1 MTALRPAPPALRLTS
16 VTKSYGPTR
25 ALSSVDIDVHAGEI
39 VALMGANG
47 AGKSTLIKILCGIQR
62 ADSGAIEIEGRTVDI
77 SSPAQA
83 QEHGIVVVHQS
94 IADVGVPTLSV
105 AENLLLD
112 IFCTG
117 ARPLVATP
125 ADVRRRAQER
135 AERIGL
141 DINLNAQLADVSLAD
156 QQLIAIARAVS
167 HRPTV
172 MLFDEPTASLSAV
185 ETEKL
190 FRVIEGL
197 RASGVAIIYVSHKT
211 ADIRRLADR
220 VVVLRDG
227 RIAASFARPIE
238 IGAAI
243 RAMIGHD
250 LPAARPR
257 PADHGPPIFRIR
269 NARLRKREATF
280 DLDVG
285 AGEIIAITGPL
296 GSGKSALA
304 GAIFGLWPL
313 AQGEMW
319 LEDRQWRPSGPAQSI
334 ASGVFYAGEDRW
346 RTSFFPSTVPFASL
360 AGTISFPFLRRWRSY
375 GLLPLRQEGNV
386 ADNAIATFGIK
397 AQSRDVPL
405 TALSGGNQQKVVL
418 ARWQAEPARLLLLD
432 EPFQGVDVGARDDI
446 IRAIR
451 TSSTGR
457 ATIVFVSDYEEA
469 LEVGD
474 RILTIENG
482 AIQAGPD
489 TPDETAIL
497 EPSPA
502 AKPHLETI

>member
-1 MTALRPAPPALRLTS
+1 MTSLQQPLALRLRS
-16 VTKSYGPTR
+16 ISKSYGPTR
-25 ALSSVDIDVHAGEI
+25 ALSSVDIDVRPGEI

-47 AGKSTLIKILCGIQR
+47 AGKSTLIKILCGIHR
-62 ADSGAIEIEGRTVDI
+62 ADTGTIEIEGRQVDI
-77 SSPAQA
+77 ASPAQA
-83 QEHGIVVVHQS
+83 REHGIVAVHQS

-105 AENLLLD
+105 ADNLLLD
-112 IFCTG
+112 LFCTG
-117 ARPLVATP
+117 AGPLIAAP
-125 ADVRRRAQER
+125 GDVRRRARER

-141 DINLNAQLADVSLAD
+141 DIDLDARLADVSLAD

-172 MLFDEPTASLSAV
+172 MLFDEPTASLSAI

-197 RASGVAIIYVSHKT
+197 REKGVAIIYVSHKT

-227 RIAASFARPIE
+227 RVSASFERPIE
-238 IGAAI
+238 MRAAI

-250 LPAARPR
+250 LPTARR
-257 PADHGPPIFRIR
+257 RTTEHAPPIFSIR
-269 NARLRKREATF
+269 KARLEKRDATF

-296 GSGKSALA
+296 GSGKSSLA

-313 AQGEMW
+313 AEGEMR
-319 LEDRQWRPSGPAQSI
+319 LEDEPWRPSGPAQSI

-346 RTSFFPSTVPFASL
+346 RTSFFPSSVPFASV
-360 AGTISFPFLRRWRSY
+360 AGTISFPFLRRWRPS
-375 GLLPLRQEGNV
+375 GLLPIGQENRV
-386 ADNAIATFGIK
+386 ADNAISVFGIK
-397 AQSRDVPL
+397 AHSRDVPL

-451 TSSTGR
+451 ASSGGR

-482 AIQAGPD
+482 AI
-489 TPDETAIL
+489 ETAAEATAEASLTTPSLAAHSQL
-497 EPSPA
+497 EP
-502 AKPHLETI
+502 I

>member
-1 MTALRPAPPALRLTS
+1 MTSLHSAPPALRLRS
-16 VTKSYGPTR
+16 VSKSYGPTR
-25 ALSSVDIDVHAGEI
+25 ALRSVDIDVRPGEI

-62 ADSGAIEIEGRTVDI
+62 ADTGTIEIEGRQVEI
-77 SSPAQA
+77 ASPAEA
-83 QEHGIVVVHQS
+83 QEHGIVAVHQS

-105 AENLLLD
+105 ADNLLLD
-112 IFCTG
+112 LFCTG
-117 ARPLVATP
+117 TGPLVASP
-125 ADVRRRAQER
+125 ADVRRRARER
-135 AERIGL
+135 VERIGL
-141 DINLNAQLADVSLAD
+141 DIDLDAQLADVSLAD
-156 QQLIAIARAVS
+156 QQLVAIARAVA

-172 MLFDEPTASLSAV
+172 MLFDEPIASLSAI

-190 FRVIEGL
+190 YGVVEAL

-227 RIAASFARPIE
+227 HISASFERPVDMK
-238 IGAAI
+238 AAI
-243 RAMIGHD
+243 RSMIGHD
-250 LPAARPR
+250 LPDARPR
-257 PADHGPPIFRIR
+257 SAGQGVPIFRIS
-269 NARLRKREATF
+269 NARLQKRDAIF
-280 DLDVG
+280 DLEAG
-285 AGEIIAITGPL
+285 AGEIVAITGPL

-313 AQGEMW
+313 AEGDMW
-319 LEDRQWRPSGPAQSI
+319 LEGRTWRPSGPAQSI

-346 RTSFFPSTVPFASL
+346 RTSFFPSSVPFASV
-360 AGTISFPFLRRWRSY
+360 AGTISFPFLGRWRPS
-375 GLLPLRQEGNV
+375 GLLPTAREGRI
-386 ADNAIATFGIK
+386 ADEAITNFGIK
-397 AQSRDVPL
+397 AHSRDVPL

-418 ARWQAEPARLLLLD
+418 ARWQAEPAKLLLLD

-451 TSSTGR
+451 TSSAGR

-474 RILTIENG
+474 RILTMENG
-482 AIQAGPD
+482 SIQIAAAVPAD
-489 TPDETAIL
+489 DIPESSLAAQPQL
-497 EPSPA
+497 EA
-502 AKPHLETI
+502 V

>member
-1 MTALRPAPPALRLTS
+1 MKALQPVPPALRLRS
-16 VTKSYGPTR
+16 VSKSYGPTR
-25 ALSSVDIDVHAGEI
+25 ALSSADMDVHAGEI

-47 AGKSTLIKILCGIQR
+47 AGKSTLIKILCGIQK
-62 ADSGAIEIEGRTVDI
+62 ADTGSVEIEGRKVDI
-77 SSPAQA
+77 TSPAEA
-83 QEHGIVVVHQS
+83 QGCGIVAVHQS

-112 IFCTG
+112 LFCTG
-117 ARPLVATP
+117 TGPLIATP
-125 ADVRRRAQER
+125 ADIRRRAQER

-141 DINLNAQLADVSLAD
+141 DIDLNAQLADVSLAD

-172 MLFDEPTASLSAV
+172 MLFDEPTASLSAI
-185 ETEKL
+185 ETETL

-227 RIAASFARPIE
+227 RISANFERPVE

-250 LPAARPR
+250 LPTARPR
-257 PADHGPPIFRIR
+257 SAGYGPPIFTIR
-269 NARLRKREATF
+269 NARLKKREDTF

-285 AGEIIAITGPL
+285 AGEIVAITGPL

-313 AQGEMW
+313 AEGEMA
-319 LEDRQWRPSGPAQSI
+319 LEGQPWRPSGPAQSI

-346 RTSFFPSTVPFASL
+346 RTSFFPSSVPFASV
-360 AGTISFPFLRRWRSY
+360 AGTISFPFLRRWRPS
-375 GLLPLRQEGNV
+375 GLLPIGQESRV
-386 ADNAIATFGIK
+386 ADNAISIFGIK

-432 EPFQGVDVGARDDI
+432 EPFQGVGSFTQRRLDDFQPGLAEEI
-446 IRAIR
+446 SITTNAVVAL
-451 TSSTGR
+451 TTNQFVYPHHST
-457 ATIVFVSDYEEA
+457 
-469 LEVGD
+469 
-474 RILTIENG
+474 
-482 AIQAGPD
+482 
-489 TPDETAIL
+489 
-497 EPSPA
+497 
-502 AKPHLETI
+502 

>member
-1 MTALRPAPPALRLTS
+1 MTASRPVPPALRLRS
-16 VTKSYGPTR
+16 VNKPYGPTR
-25 ALSSVDIDVHAGEI
+25 ALSSVDLDVHAGEI

-62 ADSGAIEIEGRTVDI
+62 ADSGAIEIEGRSVDI
-77 SSPAQA
+77 ASPAQA
-83 QEHGIVVVHQS
+83 QERGIVAVHQS

-112 IFCTG
+112 LFCTG
-117 ARPLVATP
+117 AGPLVATP
-125 ADVRRRAQER
+125 ANVRRRAQER

-141 DINLNAQLADVSLAD
+141 DIDLDAQLAEVSLAD

-172 MLFDEPTASLSAV
+172 MLFDEPTASLSAG

-227 RIAASFARPIE
+227 RISASFERPVE
-238 IGAAI
+238 INAAI

-257 PADHGPPIFRIR
+257 VTSGGPPIFRIR
-269 NARLRKREATF
+269 NARLRKREASF

-313 AQGEMW
+313 AEGQMW
-319 LEDRQWRPSGPAQSI
+319 LEDQPWRPSGPAQSI

-346 RTSFFPSTVPFASL
+346 RTSFFPSTVPFASV
-360 AGTISFPFLRRWRSY
+360 AGTISFPFLRRWRAF
-375 GLLPLRQEGNV
+375 GLLPIRQEGRV
-386 ADNAIATFGIK
+386 ADDAIATFGIK

-451 TSSTGR
+451 TSSAGR

-482 AIQAGPD
+482 AIQAD
-489 TPDETAIL
+489 TAAETAI
-497 EPSPA
+497 PASSPA
-502 AKPHLETI
+502 AEPQLETV

>member
-1 MTALRPAPPALRLTS
+1 MTASRPVPPALRLRS

-25 ALSSVDIDVHAGEI
+25 ALSSVDLDVHAGEI

-62 ADSGAIEIEGRTVDI
+62 ADSGAIEIEGRSVDI
-77 SSPAQA
+77 ASPAQA
-83 QEHGIVVVHQS
+83 QERGIVAVHQS

-112 IFCTG
+112 LFCTG
-117 ARPLVATP
+117 AGPLVATP
-125 ADVRRRAQER
+125 TNVRRRAQER

-141 DINLNAQLADVSLAD
+141 DIDLDAQLADVSLAD

-172 MLFDEPTASLSAV
+172 MLFDEPTASLSAG

-227 RIAASFARPIE
+227 RISASFERPVE
-238 IGAAI
+238 INAAI

-257 PADHGPPIFRIR
+257 ATSDGPPIFRIR

-313 AQGEMW
+313 AEGQMW
-319 LEDRQWRPSGPAQSI
+319 LEDQPWRPSGPAQSI

-346 RTSFFPSTVPFASL
+346 RTSFFPSTVPFASV
-360 AGTISFPFLRRWRSY
+360 AGTISFPFLRRWRAF
-375 GLLPLRQEGNV
+375 GLLPIRQEGRV
-386 ADNAIATFGIK
+386 ADDAIATFGIK

-451 TSSTGR
+451 TSSAGR

-482 AIQAGPD
+482 AIQAD
-489 TPDETAIL
+489 TAAETAI
-497 EPSPA
+497 PASSPA
-502 AKPHLETI
+502 AEPQLETV

>member
-1 MTALRPAPPALRLTS
+1 MTASRPVPPALRLRS
-16 VTKSYGPTR
+16 VNKSYGPTR
-25 ALSSVDIDVHAGEI
+25 ALSSVDLDVHAGEI

-62 ADSGAIEIEGRTVDI
+62 ADSGAIEIEGRSVDI
-77 SSPAQA
+77 ASPAQA
-83 QEHGIVVVHQS
+83 QERGIVAVHQS

-112 IFCTG
+112 LFCTG
-117 ARPLVATP
+117 AGPLVATP
-125 ADVRRRAQER
+125 ANVRRRAQER

-141 DINLNAQLADVSLAD
+141 DIDLDAQLADVSLAD

-172 MLFDEPTASLSAV
+172 MLFDEPTASLSAG

-197 RASGVAIIYVSHKT
+197 RASGVAIIYVSHKI

-227 RIAASFARPIE
+227 RISASFERPVE
-238 IGAAI
+238 INAAI

-257 PADHGPPIFRIR
+257 ATSDGPPIFRIR
-269 NARLRKREATF
+269 NARLRKREASF

-285 AGEIIAITGPL
+285 AGEIIAVTGPL

-313 AQGEMW
+313 AEGQMW
-319 LEDRQWRPSGPAQSI
+319 LEDQPWRPSGPAQSI

-346 RTSFFPSTVPFASL
+346 RTSFFPSTVPFASV
-360 AGTISFPFLRRWRSY
+360 AGTISFPFLRRWRAF
-375 GLLPLRQEGNV
+375 GLLPIRQEGRV
-386 ADNAIATFGIK
+386 ADDAIATFGIK
-397 AQSRDVPL
+397 ARSRDVPL

-451 TSSTGR
+451 TSSAGR

-482 AIQAGPD
+482 VIQAD
-489 TPDETAIL
+489 TAAETAIRAS
-497 EPSPA
+497 SPA
-502 AKPHLETI
+502 AEPQLETV

>member
-1 MTALRPAPPALRLTS
+1 MTASRPVPPALRLRS
-16 VTKSYGPTR
+16 VNKSYGPTR
-25 ALSSVDIDVHAGEI
+25 ALSSVDLDVHAGEI

-62 ADSGAIEIEGRTVDI
+62 ADSGAIEIEGRSVDI
-77 SSPAQA
+77 ASPAQA
-83 QEHGIVVVHQS
+83 QERGIVAVHQS

-112 IFCTG
+112 LFCTG
-117 ARPLVATP
+117 AGPLVATP
-125 ADVRRRAQER
+125 ANVRRRAQER

-141 DINLNAQLADVSLAD
+141 DIDLDAQLADVSLAD

-172 MLFDEPTASLSAV
+172 MLFDEPTASLSAG

-227 RIAASFARPIE
+227 RISASFERPVE
-238 IGAAI
+238 INAAI

-257 PADHGPPIFRIR
+257 ATSDGPPIFRIR
-269 NARLRKREATF
+269 NARLRKREASF

-285 AGEIIAITGPL
+285 AGEIIAIAGPL

-313 AQGEMW
+313 AEGQMW
-319 LEDRQWRPSGPAQSI
+319 LEDQPWRPSGPAQSI

-346 RTSFFPSTVPFASL
+346 RTSFFPSTVPFASV
-360 AGTISFPFLRRWRSY
+360 AGTISFPFLRRWRAF
-375 GLLPLRQEGNV
+375 GLLPIRQEGRV
-386 ADNAIATFGIK
+386 ADDAIATFGIK

-451 TSSTGR
+451 TSSAGR

-482 AIQAGPD
+482 AIQAD
-489 TPDETAIL
+489 TAAETAI
-497 EPSPA
+497 PASSPA
-502 AKPHLETI
+502 AEPQLETA